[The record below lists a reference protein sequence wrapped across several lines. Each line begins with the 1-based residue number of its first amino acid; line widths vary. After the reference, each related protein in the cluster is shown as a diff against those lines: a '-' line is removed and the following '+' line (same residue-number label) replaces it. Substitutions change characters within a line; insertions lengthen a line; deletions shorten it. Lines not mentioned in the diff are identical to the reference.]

1 DLLGDD
7 LLAGLLGDEGL
18 VAGLLNGL
26 LGEGGLFGG
35 DLLGGLLGGD
45 LLQGLLGETGLLSG
59 LLSEGGLLGGVLDG
73 LSEAEA
79 AGLLSSLLGDQGLL
93 GGLLGE
99 GGLLGGGLLESL
111 GLVDTLDNLLGSL
124 LGENG
129 LLGGVL
135 ALVSDD
141 QGLLGTLFGENRLL
155 GGLLGADGLL
165 GGLLGGLGGGRAA
178 ALEEGPTLGLFSLTS
193 AGDADSVLGS
203 ILAQAEQ
210 PASASSPGATTA
222 SLQPDL
228 LAGLLDQPQ
237 EIQGPANEVVDI
249 PAVAVEMPD
258 QLIADLLST
267 PAEPT
272 DLEQLVDL
280 LLGEASSAET
290 VATEQQEVAAA
301 VEEEVV
307 VTEGLIEP
315 VFMLETASLDDLL
328 SQQTVPVI

>member
-1 DLLGDD
+1 
-7 LLAGLLGDEGL
+7 
-18 VAGLLNGL
+18 
-26 LGEGGLFGG
+26 
-35 DLLGGLLGGD
+35 
-45 LLQGLLGETGLLSG
+45 
-59 LLSEGGLLGGVLDG
+59 
-73 LSEAEA
+73 
-79 AGLLSSLLGDQGLL
+79 QGLL

-141 QGLLGTLFGENRLL
+141 QGLLGNLFGEHSLL
-155 GGLLGADGLL
+155 GGLHGADGLPGGLVGGLLGGLGGVVGGVGGLLGDLL

-203 ILAQAEQ
+203 ILAQAEL

-237 EIQGPANEVVDI
+237 EIHGPANEVVDI
-249 PAVAVEMPD
+249 PAVAVDMPD

-280 LLGEASSAET
+280 LVGEASSAET
-290 VATEQQEVAAA
+290 VATE
-301 VEEEVV
+301 
-307 VTEGLIEP
+307 
-315 VFMLETASLDDLL
+315 
-328 SQQTVPVI
+328 